1 MPSRWSDSGPSLPR
15 LPSADHASLLG
26 QSNAL
31 LQGSASGAQRGSV
44 DLFGRTANIE
54 ALADLGLARLPA
66 AESPLQVGL
75 GLSESV
81 LSCPASGTSGL
92 PVKLSQYSTFMLIS
106 SVSGVGVLKH
116 AFASKRSTNCGFES
130 LWEKK
135 SPLSVPD
142 FNSIWV
148 PDRVHSKAWA
158 NVCACR
164 GPNCRMTC

>member
-81 LSCPASGTSGL
+81 LSCPASGTSNS
-92 PVKLSQYSTFMLIS
+92 PVKLPILNN
-106 SVSGVGVLKH
+106 H
-116 AFASKRSTNCGFES
+116 AK
-130 LWEKK
+130 
-135 SPLSVPD
+135 
-142 FNSIWV
+142 
-148 PDRVHSKAWA
+148 
-158 NVCACR
+158 
-164 GPNCRMTC
+164 